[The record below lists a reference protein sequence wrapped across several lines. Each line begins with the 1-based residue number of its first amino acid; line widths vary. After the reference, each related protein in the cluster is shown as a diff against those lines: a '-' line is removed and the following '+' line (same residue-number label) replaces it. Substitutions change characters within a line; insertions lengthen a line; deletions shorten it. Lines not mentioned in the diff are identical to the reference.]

1 MSGRAKKRFG
11 QNFLQDRYY
20 IEAILQHVRPSS
32 DESLIEIGPGRGAL
46 SEPLGRLREDLIV
59 VELDRDLIA
68 GLKDVLPNTATVYQG
83 DALNFDF
90 DQFSGPL
97 FIVGNLP
104 YNISTPL
111 LFKLFELG
119 SKVSSM
125 VFMLQKEVVDRLA
138 APSNTKQFGR
148 LSVMAQYHCE
158 IEKLIDV
165 PPTAFHP
172 RPKIDSAVVLL
183 KPRQSHS
190 VKAEAL
196 PVLSELLIAAFGQRR
211 KTLRNALS
219 SLLDAQTLE
228 ALEINPSARAET
240 LSVNDFVTC
249 ANFIHRSRS

>member
-1 MSGRAKKRFG
+1 
-11 QNFLQDRYY
+11 
-20 IEAILQHVRPSS
+20 
-32 DESLIEIGPGRGAL
+32 
-46 SEPLGRLREDLIV
+46 
-59 VELDRDLIA
+59 
-68 GLKDVLPNTATVYQG
+68 
-83 DALNFDF
+83 
-90 DQFSGPL
+90 
-97 FIVGNLP
+97 
-104 YNISTPL
+104 
-111 LFKLFELG
+111 
-119 SKVSSM
+119 
-125 VFMLQKEVVDRLA
+125 
-138 APSNTKQFGR
+138 
-148 LSVMAQYHCE
+148 MAQYHCE

-240 LSVNDFVTC
+240 LSVTDFVTC

>member
-1 MSGRAKKRFG
+1 
-11 QNFLQDRYY
+11 
-20 IEAILQHVRPSS
+20 
-32 DESLIEIGPGRGAL
+32 
-46 SEPLGRLREDLIV
+46 
-59 VELDRDLIA
+59 
-68 GLKDVLPNTATVYQG
+68 
-83 DALNFDF
+83 
-90 DQFSGPL
+90 
-97 FIVGNLP
+97 
-104 YNISTPL
+104 
-111 LFKLFELG
+111 
-119 SKVSSM
+119 M

-240 LSVNDFVTC
+240 LSVTDFVTC